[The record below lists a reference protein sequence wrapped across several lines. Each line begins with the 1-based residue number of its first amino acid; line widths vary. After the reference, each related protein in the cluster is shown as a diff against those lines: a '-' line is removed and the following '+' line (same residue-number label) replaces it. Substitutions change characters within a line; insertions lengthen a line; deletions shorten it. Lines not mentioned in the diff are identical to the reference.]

1 MGARAIAGYAA
12 PMNAHDLSGLAPER
26 LAACLSCDLLHRR
39 AALRTGEVARCA
51 RCGAV
56 LETRKPGTVDRVIAA
71 SLAMLA
77 LVTLAVTGPF
87 LTLREL
93 GLERTVSLL
102 DAASALGA
110 DDSPLGLLLLL
121 VIAGLPAARALAHL
135 YVLAPWRLGLGM
147 KRGAAA
153 AFRWSSRLRP
163 WAMAEIFMIGVA
175 VSMVKIAG
183 IATITPGP
191 AFWALGGAV
200 VVLGFENA
208 ALCRE
213 TIWRLIEE
221 GDLDGR

>member
-1 MGARAIAGYAA
+1 MGARAIARYKRRMKHSA
-12 PMNAHDLSGLAPER
+12 
-26 LAACLSCDLLHRR
+26 LAALPPEQLASCLSCDLLHRR
-39 AALRTGEVARCA
+39 TPLRTGEVARCA

-56 LETRKPGTVDRVIAA
+56 LETRKPATVDRVLAA
-71 SLAMLA
+71 SVAMVA

-102 DAASALGA
+102 DAATALGA
-110 DDSPLGLLLLL
+110 GFSPLGALLLAT
-121 VIAGLPAARALAHL
+121 IAGLPVVRALAHL
-135 YVLAPWRLGLGM
+135 YVLGPWRLGLGM
-147 KRGAAA
+147 PRGAAR

-163 WAMAEIFMIGVA
+163 WAMAEIFMIGVL

-183 IATITPGP
+183 IATLSPGP

-200 VVLGFENA
+200 AVLAVENA
-208 ALCRE
+208 VLCRE

-221 GDLDGR
+221 AAPDDR

>member
-1 MGARAIAGYAA
+1 MGARAIAGYDA
-12 PMNAHDLSGLAPER
+12 PMNASDLSAMRPED
-26 LAACLSCDLLHRR
+26 LVACPGCDLLHRR
-39 AALRTGEVARCA
+39 RALRPGEVARCA

-71 SLAMLA
+71 SLAMVA
-77 LVTLAVTGPF
+77 LVALAVTGPF

-102 DAASALGA
+102 DASAALGA
-110 DDSPLGLLLLL
+110 GGSPLGVLLLL
-121 VIAGLPAARALAHL
+121 VIAGLPTARALAHL
-135 YVLAPWRLGLGM
+135 YVLAPWRLGWGM
-147 KRGAAA
+147 ARGAAA
-153 AFRWSSRLRP
+153 VFRWSSSMRP

-183 IATITPGP
+183 IAAITPGP

-200 VVLGFENA
+200 AVLAFENA

-213 TIWRLIEE
+213 TVWRLIGESR
-221 GDLDGR
+221 DGR

>member
-1 MGARAIAGYAA
+1 MGARAIARYAA
-12 PMNAHDLSGLAPER
+12 RMSLPDLARSQPQALV
-26 LAACLSCDLLHRR
+26 ACLSCDLLHRR
-39 AALRTGEVARCA
+39 RALRLGEVARCA

-56 LETRKPGTVDRVIAA
+56 LETRKAGSVDRVIAA
-71 SLAMLA
+71 SLAMVA
-77 LVTLAVTGPF
+77 LVALAVSGPF

-102 DAASALGA
+102 DAGAALGGGG
-110 DDSPLGLLLLL
+110 SPLGLLLLL
-121 VIAGLPAARALAHL
+121 VIAGLPVARALAHL
-135 YVLAPWRLGLGM
+135 YVLGPWRLRGRM
-147 KRGAAA
+147 APGAAA
-153 AFRWSSRLRP
+153 VFRWSSSMRP

-200 VVLGFENA
+200 AVLAVENA

-213 TIWRLIEE
+213 TVWRLIGE
-221 GDLDGR
+221 GADGR